1 MRTERIACWILRRVR
16 IERVAWGKEKS
27 DKRAMLLGG
36 RRRVRI
42 EKLSGGWR
50 RVIIGE
56 CCLVEEGE

>member
-1 MRTERIACWILRRVR
+1 VRTERIACWILRRVR

-50 RVIIGE
+50 RVIIG
-56 CCLVEEGE
+56 